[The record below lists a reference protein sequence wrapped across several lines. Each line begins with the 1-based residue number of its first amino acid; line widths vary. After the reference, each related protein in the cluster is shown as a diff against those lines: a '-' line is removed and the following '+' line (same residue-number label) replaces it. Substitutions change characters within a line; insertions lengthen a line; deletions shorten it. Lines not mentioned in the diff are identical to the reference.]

1 MPYRFLEVSLIAS
14 SYGSTALIQELNLNM
29 KNGVE
34 ALKLSS
40 KYLTNS
46 FEQKNPSSAWIS
58 LLFHE
63 HFKSYSILKE

>member
-1 MPYRFLEVSLIAS
+1 MLYRFLKVSPIIA

-34 ALKLSS
+34 ALKLST
-40 KYLTNS
+40 KYLSNS
-46 FEQKNPSSAWIS
+46 FEQKNPSSSWIS

-63 HFKSYSILKE
+63 HFKSYYISKE